1 MDNVSNW
8 IYVYPSVL
16 HCIPSKCSDST
27 GLGGTDTISEINDHA
42 YESLLNL
49 GSDSLSGICIYSS
62 LMSGTGSTMSCIHSL
77 GISYTEQFINH
88 IYIHIYCYNCYVYSW
103 AQYSIWT
110 SVYLITRASTGVYHI
125 TRESAGLVEYN
136 LHHKIAIGRARLN
149 PVLVI
154 LPLTLWQTI
163 P

>member
-88 IYIHIYCYNCYVYSW
+88 IYIYIIIPFLATNKQDVGELRYSSYNCYVYSW
-103 AQYSIWT
+103 A
-110 SVYLITRASTGVYHI
+110 
-125 TRESAGLVEYN
+125 
-136 LHHKIAIGRARLN
+136 
-149 PVLVI
+149 
-154 LPLTLWQTI
+154 
-163 P
+163 